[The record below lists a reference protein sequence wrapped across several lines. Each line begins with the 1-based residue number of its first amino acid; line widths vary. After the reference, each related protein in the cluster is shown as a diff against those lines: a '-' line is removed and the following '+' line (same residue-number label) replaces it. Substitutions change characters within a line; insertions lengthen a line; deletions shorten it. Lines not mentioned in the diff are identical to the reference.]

1 MIFAGLGWVA
11 MVSLVRELS
20 ADYSPFQLLFFR
32 NVVAVCLLL
41 PLALKRGAATLRTNR
56 LPLHTL
62 RSAFSYCAV
71 LALYFGIAT
80 VPLPEATA
88 LSFTQPLFGTVL
100 AVLVLHEVVG
110 LARWRAVAIGF
121 AGILIILRPGFADVT
136 LGTLAV
142 LGSAILYA
150 CANICVKRL
159 MTTDTPQ
166 QAVFYFNLIML
177 PIALVPALFFWV
189 APTAGDFALMI
200 GVGLAGTA
208 AVWGYVKAFDE
219 ADVSAVAPFDFLRL
233 PMASLAALILFDDAG
248 DLWTWIGSAVVF
260 GSAIILARSEGR
272 KS

>member
-1 MIFAGLGWVA
+1 MIFAGIGWVA
-11 MVSLVRELS
+11 MISLVRELS
-20 ADYSPFQLLFFR
+20 AEYAAFELLLFR
-32 NVVAVCLLL
+32 NIVAVCLLL
-41 PLALKRGAATLRTNR
+41 PPALKRGVATLRTDR

-62 RSAFSYCAV
+62 RSAFSYVAV
-71 LALYFGIAT
+71 LALYYGIAT

-100 AVLVLHEVVG
+100 AALVLHETVG
-110 LARWRAVAIGF
+110 FARWRAVAFGF
-121 AGILIILRPGFADVT
+121 IGILVILRPGFVDVT
-136 LGTLAV
+136 FSTLCVLTSAV
-142 LGSAILYA
+142 LYA

-189 APTAGDFALMI
+189 TPSVEDFALMI
-200 GVGLAGTA
+200 GIGLAGTA

-233 PMASLAALILFDDAG
+233 PMASLAALVLVGDAG
-248 DLWTWIGSAVVF
+248 DMWTWLGSAIIF
-260 GSAIILARSEGR
+260 GSALILARSEGKKR
-272 KS
+272 